1 MRLVLVTFLLC
12 LSTRLFAQEE
22 KRLKLTYKDSI
33 ELNKVWLRY
42 KHALESK
49 DIHSLHQL
57 SYKTIHCDRFEPENS
72 SFTKDPNLPLDTFL
86 NRFYHVFPNFKL
98 WRVIK
103 TKKYHM
109 SIDKA
114 SNWVLPNIKFQREK
128 SLMVYNIWYLVF
140 EPNEI
145 SKGDE
150 GLSEAF
156 QFMKINGK
164 FKLYGLTSIP

>member
-1 MRLVLVTFLLC
+1 MRLVLLTFLLC
-12 LSTRLFAQEE
+12 LSTSLFAQ
-22 KRLKLTYKDSI
+22 KGNGLKLLYKDSI
-33 ELNKVWLRY
+33 ELDEIWLRY
-42 KHALESK
+42 KHALGSK

-57 SYKTIHCDRFEPENS
+57 SYKIIHCDRFEPENS

-86 NRFYHVFPNFKL
+86 NRFYHVFPDLKL
-98 WRVIK
+98 WRVMK

-109 SIDKA
+109 TIDKA
-114 SNWVLPNIKFQREK
+114 SNWALPDIKFKRKK
-128 SLMVYNIWYLVF
+128 SLIVYNIWYLVF

-156 QFMKINGK
+156 QFMKINGE
-164 FKLYGLTSIP
+164 FKLCGLTSIP